1 MTAEPYNKWLASY
14 YPEMAEAIPDE
25 HVHKAISRIHSFT
38 KQTFGGTD
46 MFFDESINC
55 TKDDF
60 TTAEGQEMI
69 AMRLFMLFASF
80 EMRRRLV
87 IFEALR
93 NNVNLLGIPKDNVP
107 IFNVAHRPGDLI
119 ANMRGLFWATQ
130 KTTSGFK
137 TIEANLHRMLQEVGG
152 LSAIVTST
160 TLKKIVNSFDPLLRN
175 AVEGTIETSVAAVTE
190 TGNTKNAGRIGR
202 YPAITSPTGSEK
214 HDPFIDNLMRSA
226 VLTCEYATQY
236 MNWFKTMPV
245 EKFNKQLMTI
255 EIPSHE
261 SKLQLWQQIP
271 QSDFIEHMF
280 EFMTKTGDVNEELI
294 KKMIDDASKDN
305 SGKSKFTKIDCNK
318 FPQSLSTFIR
328 KKHDLEI
335 YYDDLKNNNPSVLTN
350 LRSKI
355 SENEANQQKMLE
367 IFDPISKKE
376 ASNFL
381 KALSKN
387 KHRKASFYTCCK
399 MLGELENYPIDMFE
413 AGYKTFINVFKSKC
427 SKSDLDEFDQQL
439 QEADSFVDVNP
450 KSKIEQK
457 IIRKIRSIIPL
468 NDEQLERCLM
478 ASHFYETHITCRR
491 AKKRRKEG
499 RHFCEKR

>member
-190 TGNTKNAGRIGR
+190 TGNSKNAGRIGR

-214 HDPFIDNLMRSA
+214 HDPLYDNLMRSA
-226 VLTCEYATQY
+226 VLTCEYRY
-236 MNWFKTMPV
+236 P
-245 EKFNKQLMTI
+245 I
-255 EIPSHE
+255 Y
-261 SKLQLWQQIP
+261 
-271 QSDFIEHMF
+271 
-280 EFMTKTGDVNEELI
+280 ELVQ
-294 KKMIDDASKDN
+294 DDA
-305 SGKSKFTKIDCNK
+305 
-318 FPQSLSTFIR
+318 
-328 KKHDLEI
+328 
-335 YYDDLKNNNPSVLTN
+335 
-350 LRSKI
+350 
-355 SENEANQQKMLE
+355 
-367 IFDPISKKE
+367 
-376 ASNFL
+376 
-381 KALSKN
+381 
-387 KHRKASFYTCCK
+387 
-399 MLGELENYPIDMFE
+399 
-413 AGYKTFINVFKSKC
+413 
-427 SKSDLDEFDQQL
+427 
-439 QEADSFVDVNP
+439 
-450 KSKIEQK
+450 
-457 IIRKIRSIIPL
+457 
-468 NDEQLERCLM
+468 
-478 ASHFYETHITCRR
+478 CR
-491 AKKRRKEG
+491 EV
-499 RHFCEKR
+499 